1 MTDGVTVHVM
11 QTTSTLPLTRCHSS
25 GAEGIYQSIHPFI
38 QLSIITYVSM
48 YLSIYLSSILKKRS
62 LDSGRQFLQPHLPL
76 KVCQG
81 KYQVPAQNTVSQA
94 EGTS

>member
-1 MTDGVTVHVM
+1 
-11 QTTSTLPLTRCHSS
+11 
-25 GAEGIYQSIHPFI
+25 
-38 QLSIITYVSM
+38 M